1 MAENKNPKKDE
12 TPKVKVLDRRHWV
25 DDDKNPSDKSTPSKP
40 IEERLPNFVEQLK
53 NDAEDK
59 DKRLREYISAYKD
72 KNAENDEFRVRLQ
85 KENETRLDQF
95 KAILFA
101 RLLPILD
108 NLKRAAQSASQ
119 TQDLDSLQQGIDL
132 VVNQFSNELKE
143 NGVETVTSV
152 GKKFDPKSHEVF
164 LTVETEDE
172 SQDEMIIEELETG
185 YRFKDKL
192 IKASKVKIAKLKK

>member
-1 MAENKNPKKDE
+1 M
-12 TPKVKVLDRRHWV
+12 KVLDRRHWV
-25 DDDKNPSDKSTPSKP
+25 DENEESNDEGTPTKP

-53 NDAEDK
+53 NDAEEK

-72 KNAENDEFRVRLQ
+72 KNAENDEFRIRLQ

-119 TQDLDSLQQGIDL
+119 TKDMNSLQEGIDL
-132 VVNQFSNELKE
+132 VINQFSHDL
-143 NGVETVTSV
+143 SL
-152 GKKFDPKSHEVF
+152 FPKTTLRRQPRPYSG
-164 LTVETEDE
+164 TNP
-172 SQDEMIIEELETG
+172 SPPYG
-185 YRFKDKL
+185 
-192 IKASKVKIAKLKK
+192 